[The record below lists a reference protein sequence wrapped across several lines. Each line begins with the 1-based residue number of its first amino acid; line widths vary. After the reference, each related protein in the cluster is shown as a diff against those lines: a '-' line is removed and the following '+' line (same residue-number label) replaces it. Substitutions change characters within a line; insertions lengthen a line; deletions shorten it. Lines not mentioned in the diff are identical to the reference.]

1 MAGQG
6 TGRTGG
12 RTVPDPAFASTTE
25 IAAALRDR
33 KLGSLELL
41 DHLLARCERHNGRLN
56 AIVAWDVAAA
66 RERARAADTALAGG
80 ECWGPLHGVPMTIKD
95 AIEVTGMPTT
105 SGAPELREHRAAENA
120 PVAQRAIDAG
130 AVVFGKTNL
139 PLYAGDFQSFND
151 VYGQTNNPWDLARVP
166 GGSSGGAAAALAAGL
181 TGFEIGSDIGGSLR
195 NPAHYCGVY
204 ALKPSYGIVPQ
215 RGHIPGPPGI
225 RAEPD
230 IAVLGP
236 MGRSAA
242 DLALGLDVL
251 AGPDTDDA
259 KGWRLA
265 LPAPRHERLREFS
278 VGVWLE
284 HPICPIEGEV
294 AERLEAAVTAVAR
307 AGARIDA
314 KTRPVDGADAF
325 SVYLRLLFGVLANGF
340 PPEALAGFDA
350 AAAGLVGVPGTQP
363 EIVRAIAQR
372 HREWVVTNEQ
382 RAQMRVAWERYFETH
397 DVLLAPVMP
406 TVAFPHDHSE
416 YTTRTIVV
424 NGTALPYIHQL
435 FWAGL
440 TNVVYLPAVA
450 APVGLAR
457 SGLPVGIQIVAPY
470 LEDRTA
476 IRFAALLADA
486 IGGFVAPPGFA

>member
-1 MAGQG
+1 M
-6 TGRTGG
+6 
-12 RTVPDPAFASTTE
+12 PDLAFASTTE

-33 KLGSLELL
+33 RIGSLELL
-41 DHLLARCERHNGRLN
+41 DHFLARCERHNGRLN
-56 AIVAWDVAAA
+56 AIVAWDVTAA
-66 RERARAADTALAGG
+66 RERALAADAALARG
-80 ECWGPLHGVPMTIKD
+80 ERWGPLHGVPMTIKD
-95 AIEVTGMPTT
+95 SIEVVGMPTT

-130 AVVFGKTNL
+130 AVVFGKSNL

-151 VYGQTNNPWDLARVP
+151 VYGQTNNPWDVTRVP

-204 ALKPSYGIVPQ
+204 ALKPSYGLVPL

-225 RAEPD
+225 RAESD
-230 IAVLGP
+230 IAVIGP
-236 MGRSAA
+236 MGRAAA

-251 AGPDTDDA
+251 AGPDADEA

-265 LPAPRHERLREFS
+265 LPAPRHERLRDFR
-278 VGVWLE
+278 VGTWLD
-284 HPICPIEGEV
+284 HPLCPIEAEV
-294 AERLEAAVTAVAR
+294 GERLEAAVAAVAK

-314 KTRPVDGADAF
+314 TARPVDGADAF
-325 SVYLRLLFGVLANGF
+325 SVYLRLVFGVLASGF
-340 PPEALAGFDA
+340 PPAALAGFDA
-350 AAAGLVGVPGTQP
+350 AAPGLAGVPGTQP
-363 EIVRAIAQR
+363 EIVRAISQR
-372 HREWVVTNEQ
+372 HRDWVVANEQ
-382 RAQMRVAWERYFETH
+382 RARMRLAWERYFDTH

-416 YTTRTIVV
+416 YTMRTIPV
-424 NGTALPYIHQL
+424 NGTPLPYIHQL
-435 FWAGL
+435 FWVGL
-440 TNVVYLPAVA
+440 TNVVYLPSVA
-450 APVGLAR
+450 APVGFAR